1 MRAAVLSRR
10 ASPPPGLPVPLARV
24 LAELT
29 EGLAPI
35 PARRVPLSEA
45 EGAILATPLVVPS
58 PVPSQALALRRG
70 YAVSSA
76 DTLGAGPYSPAPLP
90 FVPPILEVGQ
100 ALPDGADA
108 LLPEDAVL
116 VADGIAEA
124 QESAFPGLWARRRGE
139 DAPADAM
146 LRQAGEV
153 LRGLDLAVA
162 EAAGIS
168 ACEIRRPRILWGGTD
183 SVAGSLVT
191 ALASSAGAADADSID
206 DADFVF
212 AIGDVAAHFERY
224 LGQRARVLARRLAL
238 RPGEDGAALRLD
250 DVPILLAPDRVAD
263 ALGLWFGLGLP
274 IVRALTG
281 ASAHPREERSLSRK
295 ISSTIGVAEL
305 ALLRAAGRGFDPLAV
320 GDLPLA
326 AIARADAWAMVPPES
341 EGLAA
346 GEAIEAELLGS

>member
-1 MRAAVLSRR
+1 VA
-10 ASPPPGLPVPLARV
+10 
-24 LAELT
+24 
-29 EGLAPI
+29 
-35 PARRVPLSEA
+35 
-45 EGAILATPLVVPS
+45 
-58 PVPSQALALRRG
+58 
-70 YAVSSA
+70 
-76 DTLGAGPYSPAPLP
+76 
-90 FVPPILEVGQ
+90 VGQ

-116 VADGIAEA
+116 VAEGVAEA

-153 LRGLDLAVA
+153 LRGFDLAVA
-162 EAAGIS
+162 GAAGIS
-168 ACEIRRPRILWGGTD
+168 VCEIRRPRILWVGTD
-183 SVAGSLVT
+183 SAAGRLVT
-191 ALASSAGAADADSID
+191 ALACSAGTADADSID
-206 DADFVF
+206 DADVVFV
-212 AIGDVAAHFERY
+212 IGDVAAHFERY

-250 DVPILLAPDRVAD
+250 DVPILLAPNRVAD
-263 ALGLWFGLGLP
+263 ALGLWLGLGLP

-281 ASAHPREERSLSRK
+281 ASAHRREERSLSRK

-305 ALLRAAGRGFDPLAV
+305 ALLRATRRGFDPLAV

-326 AIARADAWAMVPPES
+326 AIAGADAWAMVPPES